1 MVPNHQPDIYS
12 KCKDQDDQVLTPL
25 DPRKYPKNRMD
36 DFKIISHYICRLDY
50 IAMFHAEIPK
60 FPGPKKRSVS
70 ESLRASQ
77 KQSNLLILQRAQFQI
92 SSPEMWKGDLTS
104 PKMDQNVGFHPQKWW
119 LNPPKKWLW
128 TTKMVNYT
136 TKMSIQWATLIC
148 ANRS

>member
-1 MVPNHQPDIYS
+1 MESHKIPWFQTTNQIYIYIYKS
-12 KCKDQDDQVLTPL
+12 KDQDDQVLTPL

-92 SSPEMWKGDLTS
+92 SSPEMWRSDLS
-104 PKMDQNVGFHPQKWW
+104 KNGPKTLGFHQKWW
-119 LNPPKKWLW
+119 LNHQKWI
-128 TTKMVNYT
+128 K
-136 TKMSIQWATLIC
+136 S
-148 ANRS
+148 